1 MNSTVGRDKS
11 AHDARHVRQRR
22 RQLRRGHLR
31 QLQDTFPIGKVG
43 TKRAGAVHWSL
54 DFPDPVG
61 PAAIADIEGTGQA
74 RTVLVC
80 ADGNVYVVGDAA
92 DA

>member
-1 MNSTVGRDKS
+1 
-11 AHDARHVRQRR
+11 
-22 RQLRRGHLR
+22 
-31 QLQDTFPIGKVG
+31 
-43 TKRAGAVHWSL
+43 VHWSL